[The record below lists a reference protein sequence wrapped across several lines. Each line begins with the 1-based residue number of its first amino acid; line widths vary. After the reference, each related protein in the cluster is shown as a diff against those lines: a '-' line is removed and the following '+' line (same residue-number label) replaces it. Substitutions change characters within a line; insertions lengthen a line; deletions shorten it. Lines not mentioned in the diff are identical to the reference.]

1 MQKQIYLCGFMGAG
15 KSTLLKRLAV
25 CQEINCYDLDE
36 LLLNEAQEKTVGAL
50 IEKKGWPFFRA
61 LEQQKISQL
70 LASDESFVLALGG
83 GALSAELAKMLN
95 EKGAL
100 IWLKTPFDICYERI
114 LMEGE
119 KRPLLAQ
126 GKATLLELFNERQA
140 LYSLSRYHFS
150 LEIQEQIQSPVDLLD
165 LIKN

>member
-25 CQEINCYDLDE
+25 SKEINCYDLDD

-50 IEKKGWPFFRA
+50 VEKNGWPFFRA
-61 LEQQKISQL
+61 LEQKKISELMNSSQ
-70 LASDESFVLALGG
+70 SFILALGG
-83 GALSAELAKMLN
+83 GALTEDLVKKLN

-100 IWLKTPFDICYERI
+100 IWLNTPFDVCYERVLI
-114 LMEGE
+114 EGL
-119 KRPLLAQ
+119 KRPLVAQ
-126 GKATLLELFNERQA
+126 GKASLAKLFDEREA
-140 LYSLSRYHFS
+140 LYSLSRYQFS
-150 LEIQEQIQSPVDLLD
+150 PEIQEQIQSPVDLLD